1 MKKILFSFTIITL
14 LNACAIIPDP
24 VNMPGE
30 PLQLTITLTEP
41 PIDSDKLFKA
51 LHNQSEQV
59 GVLLGKSIDP
69 DNEMLLDELNKW
81 ITAIEENGG
90 KAYYEPWNSPQG
102 LLPINLVV
110 FSLQIPNLAKQQWY
124 KEYKKQKQKYNPA
137 KNYDARLC
145 YRRDDNLVTKIV
157 FIERSQSDKQVCYR

>member
-1 MKKILFSFTIITL
+1 MKKILFILVVVITFFS
-14 LNACAIIPDP
+14 ACANIIKSVEEP
-24 VNMPGE
+24 VAP
-30 PLQLTITLTEP
+30 LTITFNGLSLDNDRLLE
-41 PIDSDKLFKA
+41 A
-51 LHNQSEQV
+51 LQNKSEQV
-59 GVLLGKSIDP
+59 GVLLGKSVDP

-81 ITAIEENGG
+81 ITAIEESDG

-110 FSLQIPNLAKQQWY
+110 FSLQVPNLAKQQWY
-124 KEYKKQKQKYNPA
+124 KDYKKQQQKYASA

-157 FIERSQSDKQVCYR
+157 FIERGQSDKQVCYR